1 MEEKYEDEED
11 LRDRA
16 HKAVQGS
23 GRHRRERSES
33 ENVLDDLLQRVK
45 DVEFGT
51 LLMSILHHLS
61 SVVKSDAQ
69 L

>member
-11 LRDRA
+11 LRERI
-16 HKAVQGS
+16 HKAVQG
-23 GRHRRERSES
+23 RRERSES
-33 ENVLDDLLQRVK
+33 DVFLDDLLESTK
-45 DVEFGT
+45 DAELGF
-51 LLMSILHHLS
+51 LLMSVLHRLS